1 MKHLLAFLLFLSG
14 LAYSADRCIDRSL
27 CSVTI
32 VHLISNPELYDK
44 KEVIVRGYFVYDEEQ
59 SNLYL
64 DSEKARHGLSEYS
77 LSLDLSEIET
87 QLLSQRAGDYVLI
100 QGVFNQSDRGL
111 GVPTAGTVAVTR
123 LRSP

>member
-1 MKHLLAFLLFLSG
+1 MKHILALLFFLSG
-14 LAYSADRCIDRSL
+14 LAYGADRCIDGSL

-32 VHLISNPELYDK
+32 IHLISNPERYDR

-64 DSEKARHGLSEYS
+64 DSEKANHGLSEYS
-77 LSLDLSEIET
+77 LSLDISEFET
-87 QLLSQRAGDYVLI
+87 QVLQQKTGEYVLI
-100 QGVFNQSDRGL
+100 QGVFNQSDRGR
-111 GVPTAGTVAVTR
+111 GVATAGTVAVTR